1 MFSIT
6 KSSSLIRKIWKQC
19 LNAGPFLPL
28 YRIVGS
34 SDNCSL
40 FFNFVWIFLIS
51 SSFLTFISSNKMV
64 TPSSLLANLTVHL
77 EPRFGAIF
85 FLSVFLERKNLKQM
99 KRFFLIYSKRALK
112 IKNFPLILLGN
123 TQPIQSL
130 KFHRQFGKKHRFL
143 TFSRA

>member
-1 MFSIT
+1 MFSIK

-28 YRIVGS
+28 YRIVGY

-51 SSFLTFISSNKMV
+51 SCFLTFISSNKMV

-85 FLSVFLERKNLKQM
+85 FLSVFLERKNLTKQM
-99 KRFFLIYSKRALK
+99 KRFFLIYWKRALK
-112 IKNFPLILLGN
+112 MKNFPLILLGN

-130 KFHRQFGKKHRFL
+130 KFHHQFKMCCI
-143 TFSRA
+143 SC